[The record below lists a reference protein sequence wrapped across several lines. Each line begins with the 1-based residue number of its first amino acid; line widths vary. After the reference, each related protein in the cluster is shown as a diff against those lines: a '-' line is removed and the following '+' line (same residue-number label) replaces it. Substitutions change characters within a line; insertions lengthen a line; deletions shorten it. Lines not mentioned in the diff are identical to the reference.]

1 MRSKNIRLRK
11 KEKFIDLITKL
22 NLKTSTIFMI
32 MEKVSSFWRKEVLR
46 LIYCHNFDDLT
57 KSKLNR

>member
-22 NLKTSTIFMI
+22 NLKNIDNLYDY
-32 MEKVSSFWRKEVLR
+32 EKSFKFLAEGSVTTNL
-46 LIYCHNFDDLT
+46 LP
-57 KSKLNR
+57 